1 MRRLSDLLIG
11 PGATVKS
18 VRVGAKPKKASRR
31 APKSKT
37 GDTSKLSSLRSAVP
51 ASVRK
56 FIRAKCTID
65 LSRASTFYQ
74 KKARITTPLHEFI
87 KELPGSRYQLSNGFD
102 VWFLANLPTLFF
114 SEDST
119 QIPNNLAEGLYVL
132 GKHWAMADYGK
143 APTSFPNTE
152 QFLLA
157 TWKSVDDEW
166 KAFCDS
172 GNMIGQAWPYTLA
185 NDGTLGAW
193 SDAEARQ
200 VQLWITFGTNR
211 QRAPRMNVSVEGQ
224 AAVVLM
230 KFWMELNRNPDPSAI
245 STNLQSGPES
255 KTILSSILDALQI
268 KLGLKRAGKGRPRIS
283 AGKVAFWLDHEKLS
297 VQKIA
302 SLLHKYPAD
311 ATARRNL
318 FDLIRKQADGYYLSL
333 KKDLVDILPVKS
345 ESIPSINSAE

>member
-1 MRRLSDLLIG
+1 
-11 PGATVKS
+11 VKK
-18 VRVGAKPKKASRR
+18 VRVQAKAKRATRR
-31 APKSKT
+31 AKKPDT
-37 GDTSKLSSLRSAVP
+37 GISLLSSLITAVP
-51 ASVRK
+51 ASARK
-56 FIRAKCTID
+56 FIGAKCTID

-74 KKARITTPLHEFI
+74 KKAHITTLLRGFV

-102 VWFLANLPTLFF
+102 VWFLASLPVFFF
-114 SEDST
+114 SDDST
-119 QIPNNLAEGLYVL
+119 QVANNLGEALYLL
-132 GKHWAMADYGK
+132 GKHWAMIDYGK
-143 APTSFPNTE
+143 DPASFPNTE

-166 KAFCDS
+166 KAFCES
-172 GNMIGQAWPYTLA
+172 GNMISQAWPYTLA
-185 NDGTLGAW
+185 NDGTLGPW
-193 SDAEARQ
+193 SDAEPRQ

-211 QRAPRMNVSVEGQ
+211 QRAPRMTVSVEGE

-230 KFWMELNRNPDPSAI
+230 KFWMQLKRDPDPSAI

-255 KTILSSILDALQI
+255 KTILNSVLDALQI